1 MTSSTGKQIITMH
14 TAQYLKKKIQRDK
27 KIWSINNIYNLRNI
41 FLQISRKLSS
51 ETSPRPLFVSLKKL
65 LSKKQI
71 V

>member
-14 TAQYLKKKIQRDK
+14 TAQYFKKKIQRDK

-41 FLQISRKLSS
+41 FLQICRKLSS

>member
-14 TAQYLKKKIQRDK
+14 TAQYLKTKIQRDK

-41 FLQISRKLSS
+41 FLQICRKLSS

-65 LSKKQI
+65 LSKKQT

>member
-1 MTSSTGKQIITMH
+1 MTSSTGKQIITIH
-14 TAQYLKKKIQRDK
+14 TAQYLKKKIQRDQ

-41 FLQISRKLSS
+41 FLQICRKLSN

>member
-41 FLQISRKLSS
+41 FLQICRKLSS

>member
-1 MTSSTGKQIITMH
+1 MTLSTGKQIITMH

-41 FLQISRKLSS
+41 FLQICRKLSS

>member
-41 FLQISRKLSS
+41 FLQICRKLSS

-65 LSKKQI
+65 LSKKQT

>member
-41 FLQISRKLSS
+41 FLQICRKLSS
-51 ETSPRPLFVSLKKL
+51 ETSPRPLSVSLKKL